1 MINKDF
7 FQALDDLEA
16 EKKINKETF
25 ISTLETALAA
35 AYKKMYGEAKSAYVK
50 LNPEKATIKIY
61 SYKTVVDEVQDPDK
75 EIALSEAKLIKKS
88 FKVGDEVMT
97 EESTKDFGR
106 IAAQTAKQVVMQ
118 KINEMERENTLS
130 EISEK
135 EDELLTTIVKRLDN
149 GTVYV
154 QIANSHIEGVMLAT
168 DQIPGEKF
176 NVGDRVKV
184 YVKKIKESFKGTQI
198 QVTRSNVGFIRKLF
212 ELEIPEIAS
221 GVVKI
226 KNISRDAGNRTKVAV
241 YTEEANI
248 DPIGTCVG
256 FHGQRIDTIT
266 SEINGEKIDLIEY
279 SDDPLEYIAKSLSP
293 AKVLSVETNESLH
306 SSRVIVPDDKLSLAI
321 GKNGQNVRL
330 AARLTGWKI
339 EVKPASSVE
348 IQEAQTTDYELSEL
362 NEDDAF
368 NGLSDLEEI
377 EELEEISSL
386 EDIEDLED

>member
-7 FQALDDLEA
+7 FQALEDLES
-16 EKKINKETF
+16 EKKINKEAF
-25 ISTLETALAA
+25 IATLESALTS
-35 AYKKMYGEAKSAYVK
+35 AYKKMYGEAKSAMVK

-61 SYKTVVDEVQDPDK
+61 SYKTVVDEVHDPDK
-75 EIALSEAKLIKKS
+75 EISLAEARLIKKS
-88 FKVGDEVMT
+88 YKVGDIVTT

-118 KINEMERENTLS
+118 KLKEMERQMALS
-130 EISEK
+130 ELSEK
-135 EDELLTTIVKRLDN
+135 EDELLTTIVKRIDN

-154 QIANSHIEGVMLAT
+154 QISNTNTEGVMLPS

-184 YVKKIKESFKGTQI
+184 YVKKIKDSFKGTQI
-198 QVTRSNVGFIRKLF
+198 QVTRSNIGFVRKLF
-212 ELEIPEIAS
+212 ELEIPEVAS
-221 GVVKI
+221 GEIVI
-226 KNISRDAGNRTKVAV
+226 KNIARDPGNRTKVAL
-241 YTEEANI
+241 YTDRPNL

-266 SEINGEKIDLIEY
+266 AELNGEKIDLIEY
-279 SDDPLEYIAKSLSP
+279 SEDPLEYIAKALSP
-293 AKVLSVETNESLH
+293 AKVISVETNESLH

-339 EVKPASSVE
+339 EVKPESSIVAPE
-348 IQEAQTTDYELSEL
+348 VKEPEYELTEL
-362 NEDDAF
+362 NDEGAF
-368 NGLSDLEEI
+368 QGLSDLED
-377 EELEEISSL
+377 LEEITPL
-386 EDIEDLED
+386 DDDEE

>member
-1 MINKDF
+1 MTMINKDF
-7 FQALDDLEA
+7 FQALEDLET
-16 EKKINKETF
+16 EKKIDKETF
-25 ISTLETALAA
+25 ISTLETALTS
-35 AYKKMYGEAKSAYVK
+35 AYKKMYGEAKSAMVK

-75 EIALSEAKLIKKS
+75 EISLAEARLIKKS
-88 FKVGDEVMT
+88 YKVGDIVPT

-118 KINEMERENTLS
+118 KLKEMERQKALS
-130 EISEK
+130 ELSEK
-135 EDELLTTIVKRLDN
+135 EDELLTTIVKRIDN

-154 QIANSHIEGVMLAT
+154 QISNTHTEGVMLPS
-168 DQIPGEKF
+168 DQIPGEKY

-184 YVKKIKESFKGTQI
+184 YVKKIKDSFKGTQI
-198 QVTRSNVGFIRKLF
+198 QVTRSNIGFVRKLF
-212 ELEIPEIAS
+212 ELEIPEVAS
-221 GVVKI
+221 GDIKI
-226 KNISRDAGNRTKVAV
+226 KNIARDPGNRTKVAV
-241 YTEEANI
+241 YTEKANL

-266 SEINGEKIDLIEY
+266 AELNGEKIDLIEY
-279 SDDPLEYIAKSLSP
+279 SEDPLEYIAKSLSP

-339 EVKPASSVE
+339 EVKPESAVSSQE
-348 IQEAQTTDYELSEL
+348 IKEPEYELTEL
-362 NEDDAF
+362 NDDDAF
-368 NGLSDLEEI
+368 QGLSDLED
-377 EELEEISSL
+377 LEEISTL
-386 EDIEDLED
+386 DDDEN